1 MTFCR
6 LSGGPMTLNELGGHF
21 SARPD
26 EFLVRDAL
34 HQPWLP
40 EELQHRAAHLV
51 DLACG
56 SHVDAGDWHRLAE
69 EIAPLMAGSDA
80 NGNAWQLA
88 ALSWQLGMTLAD
100 VETLGADD
108 LNILR
113 DCAGSL
119 SPMARGQIGRSPMSV
134 ITGSSCSRR

>member
-1 MTFCR
+1 MSWVDISRRGRMSFWFATPCTSPGCR
-6 LSGGPMTLNELGGHF
+6 KNCSTGPPIW
-21 SARPD
+21 SI
-26 EFLVRDAL
+26 
-34 HQPWLP
+34 W
-40 EELQHRAAHLV
+40 
-51 DLACG
+51 CG

-119 SPMARGQIGRSPMSV
+119 SPMARGQIGCSPMSV